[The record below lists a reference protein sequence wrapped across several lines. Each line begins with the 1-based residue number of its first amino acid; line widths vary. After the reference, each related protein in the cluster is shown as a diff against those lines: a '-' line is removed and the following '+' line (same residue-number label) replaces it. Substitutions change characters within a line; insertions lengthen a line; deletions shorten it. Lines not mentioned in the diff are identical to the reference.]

1 MIKRALS
8 SILVLGAGLAMQPA
22 LAATVKVDLT
32 TKEADIAIDNAGT
45 TQRMWTYEGA
55 IPGPLIRVKQGDKV
69 EINLHNH
76 PDNGNSHSI
85 DLHAAV
91 VDVLDEFGEVKPGD
105 SKQFT
110 FNADYPG
117 VFIYHCGADSMA
129 EHIGR
134 GMYGVIIVDPKEGYS
149 KDYPKP
155 DREYVIIQ
163 SDLYADGTS
172 AEDMKMGKG
181 WKASLING
189 KVFHYSP
196 VHDPNASLALEAK
209 PGERVRIFYANAMV
223 NEAAAMHPIAG
234 IWDRVWDNGNPKNLS
249 YGLQTVEVAP
259 AHGMVMDIVPP
270 ADRPTN
276 NAIVDHRMK
285 HALSGAITVLMTHKD
300 ADPSKG
306 RGDKLILR

>member
-1 MIKRALS
+1 MKNLFKN
-8 SILVLGAGLAMQPA
+8 LVLSGAVIAAMPVVA
-22 LAATVKVDLT
+22 ETIKIELT
-32 TKEADIAIDNAGT
+32 AKEADVAIDNAGT
-45 TQRMWTYEGA
+45 TQRMWTYEGVL
-55 IPGPLIRVKQGDKV
+55 PGPLIRVKEGDKV
-69 EINLHNH
+69 EITLHNH

-91 VDVLDEFGEVKPGD
+91 VDVLDEFDEVKPGD
-105 SKQFT
+105 TKQFT
-110 FNADYPG
+110 FSADYPG

-149 KDYPKP
+149 QDYPKP

-163 SDLYADGTS
+163 SDLYTEGTS
-172 AEDMKMGKG
+172 AEDMAMGNG

-189 KVFHYSP
+189 KIYHYSP

-234 IWDRVWDNGNPKNLS
+234 IWDRVWDNGNPKNIS
-249 YGLQTVEVAP
+249 HGLQTVSVAA

-285 HALSGAITVLMTHKD
+285 HALNGAISVLMSHAD
-300 ADPSKG
+300 ADPAKG
-306 RGDKLILR
+306 RGDQLLLR